1 MELTI
6 NKSTRLLLVVAGLI
20 ALTGCPGQGDRLKAD
35 ETTTVLKEGD
45 NVCFVVPNARD
56 FQPSYIVINPRETPV
71 QERKY
76 TFLPQLK
83 VRDEKLCIPPSF
95 YSFSMNGQFVVNYIL
110 KSRTQDD
117 SPRSV
122 VVGVEFKQGRVENF
136 PLANNEIA
144 H

>member
-1 MELTI
+1 MELIT
-6 NKSTRLLLVVAGLI
+6 NKSPCLLLIVAGSI

-35 ETTTVLKEGD
+35 ETTSVMKEGD
-45 NVCFVVPNARD
+45 NVCFVVPDARD
-56 FQPSYIVINPRETPV
+56 FQPSFIAINPRETPV

-122 VVGVEFKQGRVENF
+122 VIGIEFRQGSVVNF
-136 PLANNEIA
+136 PLATNEIA
-144 H
+144 R